1 MLFPANLACLC
12 CVRRAHR
19 RAGMQQQRGFEWP
32 PRAISSTKVGDT
44 ATRRQKRL
52 PRAASQTTDQDAFS
66 PQTTDHGLGAYFGWY
81 VTRRP
86 HTLGGK
92 SQAVRSPGLPP
103 PLLQLHPPAK
113 EPRHPSSRR
122 LGLDGEAALGE
133 VDRLLGRALGGG
145 RALALVG
152 LEAGVRTTVRTV
164 GGEAAHLGQSPSD
177 GAGLLR
183 AEVKGKVLLVLVE
196 LAEVLTGLLVDDS
209 EDAGDGL
216 ADG

>member
-1 MLFPANLACLC
+1 MGSSGRRGRSREHESWRHRDPPAKTPTTRGITDDRP
-12 CVRRAHR
+12 RRLLPTDDR
-19 RAGMQQQRGFEWP
+19 
-32 PRAISSTKVGDT
+32 S
-44 ATRRQKRL
+44 RL
-52 PRAASQTTDQDAFS
+52 RCIFWLVCHPA
-66 PQTTDHGLGAYFGWY
+66 
-81 VTRRP
+81 P

-133 VDRLLGRALGGG
+133 VDRLLGCALGGG